1 MDFRSSVEDIAAIE
15 KNAAEY
21 KPAKGEAY
29 KAERQIEMSPQE
41 ILDMGYDEA
50 INQYG
55 RIEKIISASSMD
67 VGLIGTGM
75 RAEAPSGEVPQ
86 AETTPEG
93 ENAAA
98 QMRSISAASARES
111 EILTKPKE
119 ERPAISLQGQKPAA
133 PQAPAQKAQPAG
145 GAAAAFPEEEK
156 APAAPVSPVSA
167 PSPSSQLMR
176 RKMPREEAPSEEK
189 EMQKKEEFLPEAPAP
204 IIEKMPPAPPRE
216 FVPPAPREKPGAPLP
231 EIAMPPILSESPER
245 SADATIN
252 RLEQQFQAQFAPSA
266 GKAAGAGKKVDTEGA
281 KKRMMELTRE
291 LFRERSFD
299 RREEIKKEIVL
310 LKNMIADA
318 GVAPKSGAG
327 AGAPAAGAFLTALK
341 GSQDYEF
348 SAAKKSVQ
356 ESFESNLKAL
366 TSQMEM
372 QVALEKKAE
381 AVDSFERNAVS
392 LEQRLI
398 TILEKYQIFLTAKH
412 NAELS
417 ALSAK
422 GLSSADSEK
431 MRETLRD
438 RYAHEFASIKHTI
451 GEEIHSKVQNSK
463 ETLTESAG
471 DPKAR
476 GIAQVNRA
484 TEEELLNLLQS
495 GDPRQYEKYAR
506 GELSRAEALASARR
520 RMAAQAGLDEDTIN
534 THFGGK

>member
-1 MDFRSSVEDIAAIE
+1 MDFRSSVEDIASIE

-29 KAERQIEMSPQE
+29 VAERQIEMSPQE

-67 VGLIGTGM
+67 VGLMGTGVQ
-75 RAEAPSGEVPQ
+75 AEAPSGELPQ
-86 AETTPEG
+86 AETTPESV
-93 ENAAA
+93 NAAA

-119 ERPAISLQGQKPAA
+119 EKPAISLPQMLPGQKPAA
-133 PQAPAQKAQPAG
+133 PQASTHKALPAEEF
-145 GAAAAFPEEEK
+145 AAFPEEEK
-156 APAAPVSPVSA
+156 ATAPAPPAA
-167 PSPSSQLMR
+167 SQLMR
-176 RKMPREEAPSEEK
+176 RKMPREAPEE
-189 EMQKKEEFLPEAPAP
+189 ERKEEALPEAPSP

-216 FVPPAPREKPGAPLP
+216 FVPPAPREKQGAPLP
-231 EIAMPPILSESPER
+231 EIQMPALLSESPER
-245 SADATIN
+245 SAEATIN

-266 GKAAGAGKKVDTEGA
+266 GKAAGAGKKVDAEGA

-318 GVAPKSGAG
+318 GVAPKAG
-327 AGAPAAGAFLTALK
+327 SGAPAAGAFLTALK

-348 SAAKKSVQ
+348 SAAKKSIQ
-356 ESFESNLKAL
+356 ESFDQNLKSL

-372 QVALEKKAE
+372 QIALEKKAE
-381 AVDSFERNAVS
+381 AVDSFEKNAVS

-417 ALSAK
+417 ALFAK
-422 GLSSADSEK
+422 GLSSAESEK

-451 GEEIHSKVQNSK
+451 GEEVHSKTQNAK
-463 ETLTESAG
+463 EMLTEPAG

-476 GIAQVNRA
+476 AIAQVNRA

-506 GELSRAEALASARR
+506 GELTRAEALTSARR

-534 THFGGK
+534 KHFGGK